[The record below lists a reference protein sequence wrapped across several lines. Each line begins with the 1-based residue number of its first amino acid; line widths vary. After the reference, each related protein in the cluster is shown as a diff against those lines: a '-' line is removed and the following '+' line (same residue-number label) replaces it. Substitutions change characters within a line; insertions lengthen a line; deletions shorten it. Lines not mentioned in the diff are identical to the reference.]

1 MWRLISDGLKTT
13 DRKIETTRL
22 ESWALPGV
30 PDVLLYSE
38 GGVFSLLELKV
49 TKGRVGK
56 LDLSPHQCAWLSRH
70 ASGPVFIVVRDSSLD
85 IRVYSGSSAVDLRM
99 DGLAAVEAL
108 AVFEEPYDWEAFFR
122 LTSPA
127 E

>member
-1 MWRLISDGLKTT
+1 
-13 DRKIETTRL
+13 
-22 ESWALPGV
+22 
-30 PDVLLYSE
+30 
-38 GGVFSLLELKV
+38 LELKV
-49 TKGRVGK
+49 AKSSVGK

-70 ASGPVFIVVRDSSLD
+70 ASGPVFIIVRDSSLD
-85 IRVYSGSSAVDLRM
+85 IGVYAGADAVDLRM

-122 LTSPA
+122 LTSPI